1 MIKLT
6 RLNQEVF
13 FLNCDII
20 EQIEEVPHTVIRT
33 VNDHTYV
40 VTEKAEDIINE
51 IIKFRSQYMQL
62 PLRIKEGN

>member
-6 RLNQEVF
+6 RLNNEVF

-40 VTEKAEDIINE
+40 VTEKAEEIIESIIN
-51 IIKFRSQYMQL
+51 FRQKYMQL
-62 PLRIKEGN
+62 PVIIKEGN